1 MHTCKVWQVAYDQ
14 SLWHCVWLCAS
25 HRQQWSQLCSG
36 CSMVLPAGSVDCIQL
51 RTCHVGLHPAEDLS
65 CWQHTVGITAAS
77 ERCLTVFHTPA
88 STKLVA

>member
-14 SLWHCVWLCAS
+14 SLWRCVWLCAS

-36 CSMVLPAGSVDCIQL
+36 CSMVLHAPCRQ
-51 RTCHVGLHPAEDLS
+51 CGLHPAEDLS